1 MRGLWTALLLAFCT
15 ALSAQVGPAAAVSTA
30 ASSGWDSRPEAAA
43 RLVSAVMGAGA
54 LQELPLG
61 LQIRL
66 KPGWKTY
73 WRSPGEGGYPPRL
86 DWSGSENLAAAELQW
101 PAPTRFTILG
111 VESVGY
117 KDEVVLPLAVRPQT
131 PGEPV
136 RLRLALDYLTCEEIC
151 IPQSAEL
158 ALTIPAGPAE
168 PTALA
173 HLIDRFRGRV
183 PGPPAPGLS
192 VERAELMEGGDG
204 PALRLAVA
212 TDRPLAKPDVFV
224 ESDAGLVFGAP
235 RMRTASDGRSIS
247 LDLPMASAGDQ
258 PDGLV
263 GRTVTLTLVDG
274 ERALEQTLP
283 VTSGAPTAQGL
294 GLLAAIAIALLGGL
308 VLNAMP
314 CVLPVLSIKLLGL
327 IGHGGAAPAATRRS
341 FLATAAGIVASFL
354 LLAGAAIGVKTAG
367 MAVGW
372 GIQFQHPWF
381 LAGMT
386 VLLLLFA
393 ANLWG
398 LFEIRMPGWAGTLAA
413 HGGDERSLGGAFFT
427 GTLATLLATPCSAPF
442 VGTAIGFALSR
453 GPAEILAIFTALG
466 VGLASPYLAIAAAPR
481 LVTRLPRPGRWMIG
495 LRRLLGFL
503 LIATAIWLLAVLQA
517 QAGIAAAALV
527 AAAGAAILFLLWA
540 GRGSVA
546 PRRWG
551 AVALLAAFALAA
563 PGLFRSVEPRA
574 AIAEAHWT
582 PFDRA
587 RIAALVE
594 QGQTVFVDV
603 TADWCITC
611 QVNKAAVLQRAPVAE
626 RLAAAPVVA
635 MRADWTRPDEAIA
648 AYLASFG
655 RYGIPFNAVYGPGAP
670 AGIALPELLSSGSV
684 LDALDRAAGHPA
696 PTS

>member
-1 MRGLWTALLLAFCT
+1 MRGLWTAFLLAFCT
-15 ALSAQVGPAAAVSTA
+15 ALSAQAAPAAAPA
-30 ASSGWDSRPEAAA
+30 ASSGWDRKPEAEA
-43 RLVSAVMGAGA
+43 RLVSAVSGAGE

-86 DWSGSENLAAAELQW
+86 DWSGSENLAGAELQW
-101 PAPTRFTILG
+101 PAPTRFAILG
-111 VESVGY
+111 VDSVGY
-117 KDEVVLPLAVRPQT
+117 QDEVVLPLAVRPQT

-136 RLRLALDYLTCEEIC
+136 RLRLALDYLTCEAIC

-158 ALTIPAGPAE
+158 ALTVPAGPAE
-168 PTALA
+168 PTAFA

-183 PGPPAPGLS
+183 PGPPAPGLAA
-192 VERAELMEGGDG
+192 ERAELTEGARG

-224 ESDAGLVFGAP
+224 ESDAGLVFGP
-235 RMRTASDGRSIS
+235 PTMRAAADGRSVS
-247 LDLPMASAGDQ
+247 LDLPVAGDG
-258 PDGLV
+258 PESLV
-263 GRTVTLTLVDG
+263 GRAVTLTLVDG
-274 ERALEQTLP
+274 GRAVEQTLSVSRGVP
-283 VTSGAPTAQGL
+283 AAHGA
-294 GLLAAIAIALLGGL
+294 GLLAAIAVALLGGL

-354 LLAGAAIGVKTAG
+354 LLAGAAIGVKAAG

-398 LFEIRMPGWAGTLAA
+398 LFEIRMPGWAGALAA
-413 HGGDERSLGGAFFT
+413 RGGDARSLGGAFFT

-442 VGTAIGFALSR
+442 VGTAIGFALAR

-481 LVTRLPRPGRWMIG
+481 LVTRLPRPGRWMIV
-495 LRRLLGFL
+495 LRRLLGVL
-503 LIATAIWLLAVLQA
+503 LIATAVWLLAVLQA
-517 QAGIAAAALV
+517 QAGLAAAALV
-527 AAAGAAILFLLWA
+527 AAAGAAILALLWT

-563 PGLFRSVEPRA
+563 PALFRSVQPLA
-574 AIAEAHWT
+574 AAAEAHWT

-611 QVNKAAVLQRAPVAE
+611 QVNKAAVLQREPVAG

-635 MRADWTRPDEAIA
+635 MRADWTRPDEAIG

-670 AGIALPELLSSGSV
+670 AGIALPELLSSDGV
-684 LDALDRAAGHPA
+684 LDALDRAAGHRAPA